1 MAKKISQST
10 IDTFR
15 RKIIERRNNITT
27 IETPKSHAI
36 LIKMNSEYEK
46 EMNQLCNEYRIKDP
60 LKLFVAISYSFLS
73 KYELKNKL
81 KLDDSDLDF
90 CIKVIKIINKF
101 KNAEIESKRVAAEE
115 ELERLKVLETKLV
128 NYNALA
134 ELGQVDDEFVEE
146 LKALLG

>member
-10 IDTFR
+10 IDMFR
-15 RKIIERRNNITT
+15 RKIIERRNNIQT
-27 IETPKSHAI
+27 IETPQSRAI

-46 EMNQLCNEYRIKDP
+46 EMNQLCNEYQIKDP

-90 CIKVIKIINKF
+90 VLKQSKLLINLKMPKSNQKEWLLK
-101 KNAEIESKRVAAEE
+101 KN
-115 ELERLKVLETKLV
+115 
-128 NYNALA
+128 
-134 ELGQVDDEFVEE
+134 
-146 LKALLG
+146 

>member
-27 IETPKSHAI
+27 IETPKSREI

-46 EMNQLCNEYRIKDP
+46 EMNQLCNEYQIKDP

-101 KNAEIESKRVAAEE
+101 KNAEIESKKVAAEE
-115 ELERLKVLETKLV
+115 ELERLKVLERKLV

-134 ELGQVDDEFVEE
+134 ELGQVDDEFAEE
-146 LKALLG
+146 LKSLLL

>member
-10 IDTFR
+10 IDMFR

-27 IETPKSHAI
+27 IETPKSCEI

-46 EMNQLCNEYRIKDP
+46 EMNQLCNEYQIKDS
-60 LKLFVAISYSFLS
+60 LKIFVAISYSFLS

-101 KNAEIESKRVAAEE
+101 KNAEIESKRMAAEE
-115 ELERLKVLETKLV
+115 ELGRLQALETKLV

>member
-1 MAKKISQST
+1 MGKKISQRT
-10 IDTFR
+10 IDMFQG
-15 RKIIERRNNITT
+15 KIIERRNNITT
-27 IETPKSHAI
+27 IETPQSRAI

-46 EMNQLCNEYRIKDP
+46 EMNQLCNEYQIKDP

-90 CIKVIKIINKF
+90 CIRVIKIINKF
-101 KNAEIESKRVAAEE
+101 KNAEIESKRIASEE
-115 ELERLKVLETKLV
+115 ELERLQVLESKLV

-134 ELGQVDDEFVEE
+134 ELGDVDDEFVEE

>member
-1 MAKKISQST
+1 MI
-10 IDTFR
+10 
-15 RKIIERRNNITT
+15 
-27 IETPKSHAI
+27 
-36 LIKMNSEYEK
+36 SEYEK
-46 EMNQLCNEYRIKDP
+46 EMNQLCSEYKIKDP

-101 KNAEIESKRVAAEE
+101 KNAEIESKRMAAEE
-115 ELERLKVLETKLV
+115 ELGRLQALEAKLV